1 MGSGCRFLPP
11 DECDHPYTI
20 SEINQ
25 GVASLVE
32 SGNTLVWVEGEISNW
47 RPASSGHIYFRLKD
61 AESQIPAVIWHSSA
75 GQLGFGPSDGDAVLA
90 IASLRVYRRGGYYQL
105 DVHRMQLLGEG
116 RLFAQFQKL
125 KGKLER
131 EGLFDSSWKK
141 PLPQSVGRIGVIT
154 SKTGAALYDIV
165 RVAASRAP
173 QTDIVLFNV
182 MVQGDSAAP
191 AIVAALKDCNA
202 YGNVDCII
210 LGRGGGSI
218 EDLQPFNEE
227 CVARAIFDSKIP
239 VISAVGHEIDFTI
252 SDFVADI
259 RAPTPSA
266 AAQIALGDTGESN
279 RLFSMLTERFR
290 VAFGSR
296 FAASAKRFELCR
308 VSRAFRAP
316 FGLYM
321 ESQQQLDDLRNRF
334 LRTTRE
340 LLCER
345 ASRFT
350 SASRQLASLS
360 PVRILGR
367 GYSVITKGDGAV
379 VKEASALSAGDSVHI
394 RFSSGEAWATIA
406 KVRPD

>member
-1 MGSGCRFLPP
+1 MGSGFMFLAPA
-11 DECDHPYTI
+11 ECDHPYTI
-20 SEINQ
+20 SEINE
-25 GVASLVE
+25 GIASLVE

-47 RPASSGHIYFRLKD
+47 RPASSGHVYFRLKD
-61 AESQIPAVIWHSSA
+61 AGSQIPAVIWHSSA
-75 GQLGFGPSDGDAVLA
+75 VKLGFTPSDGDAVLA

-105 DVHRMQLLGEG
+105 DVHKMQLLGEG
-116 RLFAQFQKL
+116 RLFADFQKL
-125 KGKLER
+125 KSKLER

-141 PLPQSVGRIGVIT
+141 PLPQSVERIGVIT
-154 SKTGAALYDIV
+154 SKTGAAIHDIV

-191 AIVAALKDCNA
+191 SIVAALRDCNT

-252 SDFVADI
+252 ADFVADV

-266 AAQIALGDTGESN
+266 AAQIALGDTGESL

-290 VAFGSR
+290 IASGSR
-296 FAASAKRFELCR
+296 FAAASQRVELCKGHR
-308 VSRAFRAP
+308 TFRAP
-316 FGLYM
+316 LRLYR
-321 ESQQQLDDLRNRF
+321 ESQQRLDDLQSRF
-334 LRTTRE
+334 LRASRDIMT
-340 LLCER
+340 ER
-345 ASRFT
+345 ASRFA
-350 SASRQLASLS
+350 SASRQLASLG
-360 PVRILGR
+360 PFRILGR
-367 GYSVITKGDGAV
+367 GYSVVTGKDGAV
-379 VKEASALSAGDSVHI
+379 VKNGRDISAGEKVHI
-394 RFSSGEAWATIA
+394 RFSSGEAWATIDR
-406 KVRPD
+406 VQPD